1 MSTSPSF
8 PVDTSMEKSMANAIR
23 FLAMDAVQAAKS
35 GHPGMPMGMADAA
48 TVLFNRFMNI
58 DPSQPKWADRDRF
71 VLSAGH
77 GSMLIYAINHLLG
90 YADMPIEQ
98 IRNFR
103 QLGYRTAGH
112 PEYGHVD
119 GVEVTT
125 GPLGQGISSA
135 VGMALAER
143 MHNAR
148 FGDDLVEHYTY
159 VIAGDGCL
167 MEGISHEAIDLAGHM
182 KLGRMIVLWD
192 DNAITIDGDTDLS
205 TSTDQAKRFEA
216 AGWHV
221 VKADGHNAESVAAAI
236 EAARADDRP
245 SLIACKTIIGF
256 GAPNKQGGHDV
267 HGAPLGDE
275 EIAAARETLGWA
287 HAPFEV
293 PDEIYTAWSKVAARG
308 QATREAWESRL
319 ASSVE
324 ADAFKTSLA
333 APDAAALKSAFND
346 YKQAQSAEA
355 PKMAT
360 RKASQAALEVLNATL
375 PNTIGGSADLTGSNN
390 TKTKGMDSIQ
400 AGAYGGRYI
409 HYGVREHGM
418 AAAMNGL
425 ALHGGFI
432 PYGGTFLVFSDYC
445 RHSIRLAALM
455 GVPVTHVMTHDSI
468 GLGEDGPTHQPVE
481 HVASLRAMPNLNVF
495 RPCDVVETAEAWECA
510 ALSDNTPS
518 VMALTRQG
526 LPTYRTEHTSENL
539 TAKGAYVL
547 REAPGGVRD
556 VTLIAT
562 GSEVEIAMEAADK
575 LEADGVKAAVVS
587 APCLD
592 IFATQDAD
600 YQARVLG
607 DAPRVAVEA
616 AIGFGWERWTGDKGA
631 FVGMTGFGASGP
643 YKALYEHFGITP
655 DNVANTAKKLI
666 S

>member
-148 FGDDLVEHYTY
+148 FGDDLVDHYTY

-221 VKADGHNAESVAAAI
+221 VKADGHDAESVAAAI

-592 IFATQDAD
+592 IFAAQGCGLPSW
-600 YQARVLG
+600 R
-607 DAPRVAVEA
+607 
-616 AIGFGWERWTGDKGA
+616 
-631 FVGMTGFGASGP
+631 SG
-643 YKALYEHFGITP
+643 
-655 DNVANTAKKLI
+655 
-666 S
+666 